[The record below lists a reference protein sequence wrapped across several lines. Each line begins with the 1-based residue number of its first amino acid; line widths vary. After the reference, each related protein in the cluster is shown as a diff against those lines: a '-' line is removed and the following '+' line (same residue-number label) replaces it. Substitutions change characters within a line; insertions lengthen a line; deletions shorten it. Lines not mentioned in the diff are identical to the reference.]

1 MIMNGS
7 IIPLAFVL
15 VLGFASQISGE
26 PICQCA
32 AIAMSSETYCCAER
46 CCTKAE
52 YETEKAVLE
61 QLAGTAGTAAAL
73 GVGLII
79 LIIVGSLVGL
89 CCCVGIPGYFIYK
102 CLTNK

>member
-1 MIMNGS
+1 MKGLM
-7 IIPLAFVL
+7 IPLALVL
-15 VLGFASQISGE
+15 VLGYASQINAE

-32 AIAMSSETYCCAER
+32 ANVMSSQTYCCTDR

-52 YETEKAVLE
+52 YEAEQAILQ
-61 QLAGTAGTAAAL
+61 QLAGTAETAAAL

-102 CLTNK
+102 CLTKK